1 MRVRLLVLYYHHITY
16 QYSNQQYTTLLFTL
30 VVYRYIDTHRKCRIH
45 SAKLSCTR
53 NRYLGY
59 CIYNLVCCASTQ
71 RPTVAAQTHNT
82 SRYEIYKLELFR
94 FAHPLP
100 QNGFYI
106 CRRIIYRRYFQ
117 ICERATDDIVCCL
130 LACTITVPSELLFKV
145 IDVAGDAKLIPPTG
159 KKLIIRLKSRLRYS
173 YSLYEY
179 IRAYEE
185 YINRYIGI

>member
-1 MRVRLLVLYYHHITY
+1 MK
-16 QYSNQQYTTLLFTL
+16 
-30 VVYRYIDTHRKCRIH
+30 YINWSFFDSPTRCRK
-45 SAKLSCTR
+45 T
-53 NRYLGY
+53 
-59 CIYNLVCCASTQ
+59 AS
-71 RPTVAAQTHNT
+71 
-82 SRYEIYKLELFR
+82 
-94 FAHPLP
+94 
-100 QNGFYI
+100 I

-179 IRAYEE
+179 IGTCAYEE
-185 YINRYIGI
+185 YIHKYRYIKVYIVSVCVL